1 MIGYAPFLGQVRLA
15 QIAGRLAI
23 ETYDQ
28 DKFPVQGAKVQIEFQ
43 NGSVDQ
49 GVTGANGIFSVPV
62 SPEREGRARITVT
75 PPPGYRIEQSQMI
88 RDVYSDALVQIP
100 FPLEKAS
107 VSQAAPGTSVQVGAE
122 PPGIPTWAY
131 VLGGVAAFSLVAYAA
146 SR

>member
-1 MIGYAPFLGQVRLA
+1 MNGYAPFLGQVRLA

-23 ETYDQ
+23 ETYDSE
-28 DKFPVQGAKVQIEFQ
+28 KFPVPGAKVKIEFQ

-88 RDVYSDALVQIP
+88 EDVSSDTLVQIP
-100 FPLEKAS
+100 FPMERSS
-107 VSQAAPGTSVQVGAE
+107 VSQASPVTSVQAGAE
-122 PPGIPTWAY
+122 PPAIPTWAY
-131 VLGGVAAFSLVAYAA
+131 VVGGLAAVGLVAYVAT
-146 SR
+146 R